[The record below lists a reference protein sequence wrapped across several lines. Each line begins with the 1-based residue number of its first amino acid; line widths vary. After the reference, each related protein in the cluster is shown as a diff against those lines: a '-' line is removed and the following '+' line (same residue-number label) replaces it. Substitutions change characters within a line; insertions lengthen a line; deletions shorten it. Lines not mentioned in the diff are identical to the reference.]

1 MSASPV
7 MCRNDVR
14 YPSYIESIFSLVTQS
29 LWQAENVDWLPL
41 DDQERLLDEEEE
53 KESNPALAKPSS
65 NNMTIMLPDM
75 EDFERMAKT
84 SSTPFTG
91 GLRRTVLQ
99 TSGSCWIRYFSASGD
114 TPSLLI
120 GVMDPDSVG
129 SASLDTGTG
138 PYQFQPNV
146 KLNYTFK
153 KKFNSKIL
161 KSVEPLMLT
170 RKVKQCRLALLG
182 M

>member
-99 TSGSCWIRYFSASGD
+99 TSGSC
-114 TPSLLI
+114 
-120 GVMDPDSVG
+120 
-129 SASLDTGTG
+129 
-138 PYQFQPNV
+138 
-146 KLNYTFK
+146 
-153 KKFNSKIL
+153 
-161 KSVEPLMLT
+161 
-170 RKVKQCRLALLG
+170 
-182 M
+182 